1 MAWASDATMDSG
13 DDRCRF
19 GPSFDSSPEGEAG
32 NLLTEG
38 CLYVHPSGPARIRPS
53 NLRSGFAVQFGV
65 VTLKGWICAPAG
77 HPVKFPQTHVDTS
90 AVREAGAGGLPDGRE
105 GEGIGAMIRARI
117 SCQNGNRNAG
127 NHRQRVTEN

>member
-1 MAWASDATMDSG
+1 MAWAHAASMDRG
-13 DDRCRF
+13 NDRCRL
-19 GPSFDSSPEGEAG
+19 GPLFESSPVGAAG

-38 CLYVHPSGPARIRPS
+38 CLRGHPFCPARIRPS

-90 AVREAGAGGLPDGRE
+90 AVREAGAGSLPDGRE
-105 GEGIGAMIRARI
+105 GEGIGAMIWARI
-117 SCQNGNRNAG
+117 S
-127 NHRQRVTEN
+127 